1 MLALLGSGAGAS
13 RSQHSGAKAGGN
25 ERGAMSIDPV
35 VLSRIQFAWVV
46 AFHFLLPAFTVGLA
60 SFIAVMEGLN
70 FVTGREIYLRISTFW
85 IKIFAVSF
93 GMGVV
98 SGIVMP
104 FQFGTNWSRFSDATA
119 DVISPLLAYEGLTA
133 FFLEAAFLGVLLF
146 GRKLVPPWA
155 HFISAL
161 MVALGTLS
169 STFWILATNSWMQ
182 TPAGYEMVNGRFLPK
197 DWLQIIFNP
206 SFPYRF
212 SHTVVAV
219 YITTG
224 FVVVGVAASYLR
236 HGRFVAEARTMVS
249 MTLWLLTVLV
259 PLQFLLGDA
268 HGLNTL
274 QYQPAKLAAI
284 EAIWETHGRVP
295 LNLFAIPDEKAEMD
309 RDVIA
314 IPDLG
319 SLILTHDL
327 NGVVHGLKDFPADQR
342 PSPIIVPFF
351 GFRIMVGIG
360 VIMLAMVVTSLW
372 LRWRGELFHADWFLR
387 CCTLASPLGFI
398 AVTAGWAT
406 TEVGRQPWTVYGLLR
421 TRDSVSPSLTG
432 LDVSISLIGYCLV
445 YLVMFSAGFALMVRL
460 VRLGPGD
467 AAAEPEPIESGRP
480 ARPVQALPTTG
491 AGGRL

>member
-1 MLALLGSGAGAS
+1 MSGAI
-13 RSQHSGAKAGGN
+13 
-25 ERGAMSIDPV
+25 AMDPV
-35 VLSRIQFAWVV
+35 VLSRIQFAWVI
-46 AFHFLLPAFTVGLA
+46 AWHFLLPAFTIGLA
-60 SFIAVMEGLN
+60 AFIAVLEGLN
-70 FVTGREIYLRISTFW
+70 LITGREIYLRISTFW

-104 FQFGTNWSRFSDATA
+104 FQFGTNWSRYSDATA
-119 DVISPLLAYEGLTA
+119 NIVGPLLAYEGLTA

-155 HFISAL
+155 HFVAAL
-161 MVALGTLS
+161 MVAFGTLI
-169 STFWILATNSWMQ
+169 STFWIIATNSWMQ
-182 TPAGYEMVNGRFLPK
+182 TPVGYEIVDGRFLPK
-197 DWLQIIFNP
+197 DWLQIIFSP
-206 SFPYRF
+206 SFPYRLA
-212 SHTVVAV
+212 HTLDAV

-224 FVVVGVAASYLR
+224 FVVLGVAASYLR
-236 HGRFVAEARTMVS
+236 HGRFVAEARTMLS

-259 PLQFLLGDA
+259 PLQFFLGDA

-274 QYQPAKLAAI
+274 KYQPAKLAAI
-284 EAIWETHGRVP
+284 EGLWETHGRVP

-319 SLILTHDL
+319 SLILTHDP
-327 NGVVHGLKDFPADQR
+327 NGVVHGLKDWPANER

-372 LRWRGELFHADWFLR
+372 LRWRGELFHTNWFLL

-421 TRDSVSPSLTG
+421 TSDSVSPSLTG
-432 LDVSISLIGYCLV
+432 LDVTISLAGYCLV
-445 YLVMFSAGFALMVRL
+445 YVVMFSAGLALMVRL
-460 VRLGPGD
+460 VRRGPGE
-467 AAAEPEPIESGRP
+467 AAEEPEPIESGRP
-480 ARPVQALPTTG
+480 SGPVQALSTTG
-491 AGGRL
+491 AGDRL

>member
-1 MLALLGSGAGAS
+1 MLALLGSGGW
-13 RSQHSGAKAGGN
+13 SGKTSAFGG
-25 ERGAMSIDPV
+25 EGWRDKRGAMNIDPV

-85 IKIFAVSF
+85 TKIFAVSF

-119 DVISPLLAYEGLTA
+119 DVLSPLLAYEGLTA

-212 SHTVVAV
+212 AHTVTAV

-236 HGRFVAEARTMVS
+236 HGRFVAEARTMLS

-259 PLQFLLGDA
+259 PLQFFLGDA

-274 QYQPAKLAAI
+274 EVSAG
-284 EAIWETHGRVP
+284 EARG
-295 LNLFAIPDEKAEMD
+295 D
-309 RDVIA
+309 RG
-314 IPDLG
+314 DLG
-319 SLILTHDL
+319 NAWPRSAQSVRHPRREGR
-327 NGVVHGLKDFPADQR
+327 NGP
-342 PSPIIVPFF
+342 
-351 GFRIMVGIG
+351 
-360 VIMLAMVVTSLW
+360 
-372 LRWRGELFHADWFLR
+372 
-387 CCTLASPLGFI
+387 
-398 AVTAGWAT
+398 
-406 TEVGRQPWTVYGLLR
+406 
-421 TRDSVSPSLTG
+421 
-432 LDVSISLIGYCLV
+432 
-445 YLVMFSAGFALMVRL
+445 
-460 VRLGPGD
+460 
-467 AAAEPEPIESGRP
+467 
-480 ARPVQALPTTG
+480 
-491 AGGRL
+491 